1 MYAGRSRISP
11 GSRAASFSAALL
23 INGAMILGIIYAA
36 PKLGITESIK
46 DFKLIAIP
54 EPPPPPDPIAET
66 KPKPETVTEQPVQR
80 EIVTPDPIVPTE
92 TTNPIEGTT
101 LLPPDL
107 PPIGPIDNIGIPS
120 GGGAGTATPTP
131 TPLPLVDAQVDP
143 RYARYLQPDYPAVE
157 RRRGAE
163 GVVVVRVQIGTDGR
177 VKQVQKVRGDNDA
190 FYEATRR
197 QALTRWRFKPATRGD
212 VPQESWKTMTV
223 RFTIEH

>member
-36 PKLGITESIK
+36 PKLGVITTG
-46 DFKLIAIP
+46 P
-54 EPPPPPDPIAET
+54 ETQIFDVPKPTPPDPIPDET
-66 KPKPETVTEQPVQR
+66 KPKPVTEQPVQR
-80 EIVTPDPIVPTE
+80 DIFVPDPIVPTE
-92 TTNPIEGTT
+92 TTNPVEGTT
-101 LLPPDL
+101 ILPPDL

-120 GGGAGTATPTP
+120 GSGTGTVVPTP
-131 TPLPLVDAQVDP
+131 TPLPLVDAEVDP
-143 RYARYLQPDYPAVE
+143 RYARYLQPDYPASE

-223 RFTIEH
+223 RFTIES